1 MSATPDPSLSRPP
14 GVTGFPPD
22 RLPRKR
28 LFIGLVT
35 GTSILLC
42 LLLLLGWIIPVVG
55 FGNIHASVPYITGIL
70 LVAIIAT
77 IAWGSLSLVL
87 QIAFGRPVWGS
98 QRVRALTIRLLLP
111 LMEGLAVLFGIS
123 RDEVRRSFIKVNNQ
137 LTLSRHE
144 RLPPERVLILL
155 PHCIQRAD
163 CLVRLSY
170 SVDACKRCGRCPLS
184 GLLALRDRYG
194 VGLAVA
200 TGGSIA
206 RRIVVETKPA
216 LIVAVACERD
226 LTAGIQDTHPLPVFG
241 LLNQRPEGPCRN
253 TLLDLG
259 HLASILDRFVA
270 LPPVAGPDPGSG
282 NLRPARQR
290 LEGNAKET
298 PGGPNTV
305 FIGAPPLPGEF
316 EGAEPSQI
324 KMRSGPWQ
332 NPLSPA

>member
-1 MSATPDPSLSRPP
+1 MSADPDPSPSRNP
-14 GVTGFPPD
+14 GTAGLPPD

-28 LFIGLVT
+28 LFIGLIT
-35 GTSILLC
+35 GTSVLLC

-55 FGNIHASVPYITGIL
+55 FGNIHTSVPYLTGIV
-70 LVAIIAT
+70 LVGIIVT
-77 IAWGSLSLVL
+77 IVWGSLSLVL
-87 QIAFGRPVWGS
+87 QIAFDRPFWGS
-98 QRVRALTIRLLLP
+98 QRVRGLTARLLLP

-144 RLPPERVLILL
+144 RLPPERILILL

-163 CLVRLSY
+163 CQVRLSY

-206 RRIVVETKPA
+206 RRIVVETRPG

-226 LTAGIQDTHPLPVFG
+226 LTAGIQDTYPLPVFG

-253 TLLDLG
+253 TLLDLD
-259 HLASILDRFVA
+259 HLASILERFA
-270 LPPVAGPDPGSG
+270 TRPAPESGQLPDEKKGILAAPPQSRPDKGISAGP
-282 NLRPARQR
+282 
-290 LEGNAKET
+290 
-298 PGGPNTV
+298 
-305 FIGAPPLPGEF
+305 PP
-316 EGAEPSQI
+316 
-324 KMRSGPWQ
+324 
-332 NPLSPA
+332 